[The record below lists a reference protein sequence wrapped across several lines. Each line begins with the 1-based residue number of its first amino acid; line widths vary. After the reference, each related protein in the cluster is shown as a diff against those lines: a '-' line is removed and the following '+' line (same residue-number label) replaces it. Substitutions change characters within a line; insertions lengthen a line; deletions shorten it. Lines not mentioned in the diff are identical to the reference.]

1 MYGIDL
7 ILPQIQE
14 VAGTFS
20 CLPAISAAAAEFTRA
35 ISMTFIDFPIVSC
48 KVSCKPRAMARRRNQ
63 REEAKHGCLE
73 TWLP

>member
-35 ISMTFIDFPIVSC
+35 ISMTFIDFPNCQLQGSMQAPRHGE
-48 KVSCKPRAMARRRNQ
+48 KTKPTR
-63 REEAKHGCLE
+63 GSE